1 MRKMEEI
8 KMRKIEKGKMV
19 NMREGKMRKEWLR
32 KVKKW

>member
-1 MRKMEEI
+1 MEEI